1 MTPSSF
7 TRFMDDMIE
16 EFNAYKADKQQTFNV
31 SPASMDA
38 LEYSLNQIRET
49 NPVIGYDI
57 PKTTPMEVA
66 ITNKRTCTIQYAG
79 YTFNFVEDNLKSSL

>member
-38 LEYSLNQIRET
+38 LEYSLKQLGEQNKHAEQAT
-49 NPVIGYDI
+49 V
-57 PKTTPMEVA
+57 TTLDV
-66 ITNKRTCTIQYAG
+66 TVVNSRTCSIKYAG
-79 YTFNFVEDNLKSSL
+79 YTFNFVEDNLKSSI